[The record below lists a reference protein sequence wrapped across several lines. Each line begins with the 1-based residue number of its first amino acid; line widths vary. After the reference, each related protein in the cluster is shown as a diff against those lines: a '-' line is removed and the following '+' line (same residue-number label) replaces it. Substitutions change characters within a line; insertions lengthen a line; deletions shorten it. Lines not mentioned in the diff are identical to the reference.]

1 MTGASPERDKGPTA
15 DLAAGPVRGKQGPER
30 AMHRR
35 VWFTGDWE
43 RPEADPK
50 SLTSRSGRL
59 VELYQLAHSC
69 DRQQRARNATWID
82 TPDNARPDNDLT
94 LYFAG
99 LTEG

>member
-50 SLTSRSGRL
+50 SL
-59 VELYQLAHSC
+59 
-69 DRQQRARNATWID
+69 
-82 TPDNARPDNDLT
+82 
-94 LYFAG
+94 
-99 LTEG
+99 